1 LGFPNC
7 WLKPGTKA
15 NDYRC
20 PGCGFWYQLKS
31 KQSRIGILITDGAYG
46 AMMDAI
52 QNDRAP
58 NFFFLHYEITG
69 GDGRAAPSSSPS
81 GASGDGS
88 RRFPLRRNP
97 ARTSQR
103 DVPTNE
109 TTWVVRN
116 LLLVPHFAFPPSAII
131 KRPPLTAT
139 ARRTGWVGCNFNL
152 SRIPADARIEIVRTI
167 SPHPDPLPLGEGNRV
182 PTLGKS
188 EAQPFCQMTGK
199 NSPSPWGEGRDEG
212 GQFQTIITP
221 PTEVREQ
228 FKRVKPLAEIGVK
241 ERGWTLDVLNL
252 VHRLITEKR
261 QRTGAVQNVSR
272 SPGII
277 EPRASVLDCGGPP
290 PLSIGEGNEFSNAEV
305 YAFASELEKLHPGN
319 RQYQKIKS
327 ASSFKSYATE
337 VF

>member
-1 LGFPNC
+1 
-7 WLKPGTKA
+7 
-15 NDYRC
+15 
-20 PGCGFWYQLKS
+20 
-31 KQSRIGILITDGAYG
+31 
-46 AMMDAI
+46 MMDAI

-167 SPHPDPLPLGEGNRV
+167 SPHPDPLPLGGEIVFQRWASPKRNR
-182 PTLGKS
+182 
-188 EAQPFCQMTGK
+188 
-199 NSPSPWGEGRDEG
+199 
-212 GQFQTIITP
+212 
-221 PTEVREQ
+221 
-228 FKRVKPLAEIGVK
+228 
-241 ERGWTLDVLNL
+241 
-252 VHRLITEKR
+252 
-261 QRTGAVQNVSR
+261 
-272 SPGII
+272 
-277 EPRASVLDCGGPP
+277 
-290 PLSIGEGNEFSNAEV
+290 
-305 YAFASELEKLHPGN
+305 FA
-319 RQYQKIKS
+319 R
-327 ASSFKSYATE
+327 
-337 VF
+337 